1 MPHEE
6 GPVESRAKL
15 FGHPIHQQ
23 LIVFPLGLL
32 FTSVVFDGIY
42 LVTRNSMWTVIAFWM
57 IVAGVAGGLAAAPFG
72 LWDWIGIPNGT
83 RAKRVG
89 LLHGV
94 GNVILLL
101 LFAAS
106 LMLRKDNTAAPEGF
120 AILLSGVGLVLSA
133 VTGWL
138 GGELVTRL
146 SIGVDA
152 GANPEAPS
160 SLSGRATR

>member
-1 MPHEE
+1 
-6 GPVESRAKL
+6 VESRAKL

-32 FTSVVFDGIY
+32 LTSVVFDVVYI
-42 LVTRNSMWTVIAFWM
+42 VSRNSLWTVVAFWM
-57 IVAGVAGGLAAAPFG
+57 MVAGVAGGLAAAPFG
-72 LWDWIGIPNGT
+72 VWDWIGIPNGS

-94 GNVILLL
+94 GNVIVVL

-120 AILLSGVGLVLSA
+120 AILLSVVGAALSV

-146 SIGVDA
+146 GIAVDS
-152 GANPEAPS
+152 GANADAPS
-160 SLSGRATR
+160 SLSGRAAR